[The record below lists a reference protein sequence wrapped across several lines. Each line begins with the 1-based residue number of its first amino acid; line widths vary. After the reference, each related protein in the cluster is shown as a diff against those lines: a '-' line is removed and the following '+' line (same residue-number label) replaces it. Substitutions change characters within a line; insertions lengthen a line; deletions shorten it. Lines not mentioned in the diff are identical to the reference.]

1 MQTKLVAHGVAEL
14 VVGRGDLATAQA
26 SGDVDV
32 LSTPRIVALCEQ
44 AAMLAVAERL
54 AEGQTTVGS
63 RVEVAHVAP
72 VKMGTVI
79 RATATLERIE
89 GKRMTFSVSVSDRCG
104 LVAAGKLCRVIV
116 DRVTFAE
123 RAR

>member
-1 MQTKLVAHGVAEL
+1 MQTKLAAHGVAEL
-14 VVGRGDLATAQA
+14 VVGPSDLATAQA

-44 AAMLAVAERL
+44 AAMLAVSERL
-54 AEGQTTVGS
+54 SEGQTTVGS

-72 VKMGTVI
+72 VKVGTVV
-79 RATATLERIE
+79 RATATLERVE

-116 DRVTFAE
+116 DRAQFAE